1 MKTENTFVKWVFLAF
16 VLVVPLACKQIGSL
30 SSNSNSNG
38 GNNGGATAKASP
50 FERPLATDGAANTKI
65 RQSAIHADKG
75 SDFQSSGKRSA
86 AGQCQPGAG

>member
-1 MKTENTFVKWVFLAF
+1 MKTENTFVKWVFFAF

-30 SSNSNSNG
+30 SSKPSNSNS
-38 GNNGGATAKASP
+38 NGGATAKASP
-50 FERPLATDGAANTKI
+50 FERPLQLTEPRTSKL

-75 SDFQSSGKRSA
+75 SDFRSSGKRSA